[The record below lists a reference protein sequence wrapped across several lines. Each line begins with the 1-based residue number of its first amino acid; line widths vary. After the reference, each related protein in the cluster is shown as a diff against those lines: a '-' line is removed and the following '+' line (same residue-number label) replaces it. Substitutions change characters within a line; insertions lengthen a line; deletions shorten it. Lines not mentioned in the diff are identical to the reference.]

1 MSHVDEGTIHAWLD
15 GAFATDDPERT
26 RIEQHLADCEACR
39 AAVETER
46 RIMERAAAVLGQVAP
61 DAVRVEPFE
70 RILAARRSRDAQ
82 RAGTAG
88 GAAHAGIEGDTPSK
102 RTGHGFRIPMALAAT
117 LVLAIGATWFA
128 RQLMPMTA
136 DSSAETEFMDAAT
149 SEQDE
154 AAGTAAPPSPA
165 LPAPET
171 VGREANQSEPGTPL
185 AAGRAAGRDERVAS
199 DDIRLAPVVVT
210 GAQVGTTA
218 VAPQTV
224 APPSA
229 QAAAP
234 PVGQALD
241 QRNRTPAETRR
252 LADSVLRLDE
262 VGATGMRALASRE
275 IADADAVIA
284 VHRLNEAAG
293 EVVWTPADPDTV
305 AARLGM
311 APLGLAGL
319 SADSVQIGN
328 VGGAVVAR
336 SVYTVDGQ
344 PVELLQWVT
353 GRMVAELET
362 RALERSAAVAAD
374 VAVMPGAAKSTAPA
388 SPAAY
393 RLGGIDFVLRGPLP
407 ADSLAAL
414 ARRAAAGS

>member
-15 GAFATDDPERT
+15 GAFAPDDPART

-46 RIMERAAAVLGQVAP
+46 RIMERAADVLGQAAP

-70 RILAARRSRDAQ
+70 RILAARRARDAE
-82 RAGTAG
+82 RAGTPS
-88 GAAHAGIEGDTPSK
+88 GAAHAGIEGDTPST

-136 DSSAETEFMDAAT
+136 DTSTETEFMDAAT
-149 SEQDE
+149 SERD
-154 AAGTAAPPSPA
+154 AAAATAAPPLPSP
-165 LPAPET
+165 PAPET
-171 VGREANQSEPGTPL
+171 VGREANQPEPGTPP
-185 AAGRAAGRDERVAS
+185 AAGPPPGRDERVAS

-218 VAPQTV
+218 VG
-224 APPSA
+224 A

-234 PVGQALD
+234 PPVGQAAD

-252 LADSVLRLDE
+252 IADSVLRLDE
-262 VGATGMRALASRE
+262 LVVRGLAAVTWRE

-311 APLGLAGL
+311 APLGLTGL

-328 VGGAVVAR
+328 IGGAVVAR

-344 PVELLQWVT
+344 PVELLQWAT
-353 GRMVAELET
+353 GRMVAELEM
-362 RALERSAAVAAD
+362 REQERSAAVAAD
-374 VAVMPGAAKSTAPA
+374 AAVMPGAAKSTAPV

>member
-1 MSHVDEGTIHAWLD
+1 
-15 GAFATDDPERT
+15 
-26 RIEQHLADCEACR
+26 
-39 AAVETER
+39 
-46 RIMERAAAVLGQVAP
+46 
-61 DAVRVEPFE
+61 
-70 RILAARRSRDAQ
+70 
-82 RAGTAG
+82 
-88 GAAHAGIEGDTPSK
+88 
-102 RTGHGFRIPMALAAT
+102 MALAAT

-229 QAAAP
+229 QTA
-234 PVGQALD
+234 D

-252 LADSVLRLDE
+252 IADSVLRLDE

-311 APLGLAGL
+311 APLGLTGL

>member
-15 GAFATDDPERT
+15 GAFAPDDPART

-46 RIMERAAAVLGQVAP
+46 RVMERAADVLGQVAP

-70 RILAARRSRDAQ
+70 RILAARRARDAQ
-82 RAGTAG
+82 
-88 GAAHAGIEGDTPSK
+88 HAGQPA

-128 RQLMPMTA
+128 RQLMPVTG
-136 DSSAETEFMDAAT
+136 DTSTETEFMDAAT

-154 AAGTAAPPSPA
+154 AAATAGPSLPSP
-165 LPAPET
+165 PDPEA
-171 VGREANQSEPGTPL
+171 VGRQANQAELGTPPV
-185 AAGRAAGRDERVAS
+185 AGPPPGRDERVAS

-218 VAPQTV
+218 VAPQAV

-229 QAAAP
+229 QAAAR
-234 PVGQALD
+234 
-241 QRNRTPAETRR
+241 RNRTPAETRR
-252 LADSVLRLDE
+252 IADSVLRLDE
-262 VGATGMRALASRE
+262 VVVTGVAALASRE

-284 VHRLNEAAG
+284 VHWLNEAADD
-293 EVVWTPADPDTV
+293 VVWTPADPDTV
-305 AARLGM
+305 AARLGIS
-311 APLGLAGL
+311 PLGLTGL

-344 PVELLQWVT
+344 PVELLQWAT
-353 GRMVAELET
+353 GRMVAGLEW
-362 RALERSAAVAAD
+362 RALERSAAVAAG
-374 VAVMPGAAKSTAPA
+374 AALMPGAAKSTAPT

-414 ARRAAAGS
+414 AQRAAAGS